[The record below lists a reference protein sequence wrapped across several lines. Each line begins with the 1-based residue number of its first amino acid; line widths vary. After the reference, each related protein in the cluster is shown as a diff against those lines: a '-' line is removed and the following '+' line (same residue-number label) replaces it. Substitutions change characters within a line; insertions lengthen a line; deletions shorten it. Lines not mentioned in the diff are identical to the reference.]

1 MQDLRDAARGTPD
14 APAGGRGRAPHD
26 GAVAMLVGATSA
38 LIAVSGSWIPSLWGD
53 EAATIMSARREW
65 SSLVALVGNVDAVH
79 GLYYALMHG
88 WIELA
93 GASPLAVRL
102 PSGLAVGAAA
112 AALYLLVRRRA
123 DRWVGLVA
131 AGAFAVMPRVTYV
144 ATEAR
149 SMAPATAIGAWLT
162 LLLVR
167 LLDRPARPG
176 WWIAYAGGLVLGT
189 YLFLYTALLIPVHAV
204 VMVHRMAR
212 VRVSR
217 GGTAVPIRAFLLAW
231 TIAVAL
237 AAPIGWLAVAQR
249 GQIAFRGAQDVVT
262 APSVLVAPW
271 FMLPAVAVVS
281 WCLIAIAA
289 AAGVAHRHD
298 ATWDGRRDLLV
309 LGGAWTV
316 LPATVLLSVSAL
328 IMPAFTPRYLVISAP
343 GVAILLAVGIS
354 ALPGRLPRVV
364 AVVALVALAV
374 PAYVDQRTPYAK
386 NAGTDWQAVA
396 AVVDRMADRGDG
408 VVFDETV
415 RPSRRPRLAMHAY
428 PDGFRGLVDL
438 TLVRAYD
445 RTDGLWDVTAPLSD
459 VVERLEDVDR
469 VVVVSRSPDG
479 VDADV
484 EVLRREGFDQ
494 VERRELASDVV
505 LLFERD
511 TTR

>member
-1 MQDLRDAARGTPD
+1 MQDLRGAARGTPD
-14 APAGGRGRAPHD
+14 APARGRGRAPHD
-26 GAVAMLVGATSA
+26 GAVATLVGAASA

-93 GASPLAVRL
+93 GASPLSVRL
-102 PSGLAVGAAA
+102 PSALAAGAAA
-112 AALYLLVRRRA
+112 AALYLLVRGRA

-131 AGAFAVMPRVTYV
+131 AGAFAVMPRVTHL

-189 YLFLYTALLIPVHAV
+189 YLFLYTALLIPVHAAV
-204 VMVHRMAR
+204 VVHRTVR
-212 VRVSR
+212 VRASP
-217 GGTAVPIRAFLLAW
+217 GGIAVPIRGFLLAW

-237 AAPIGWLAVAQR
+237 AVPIGWLAFEQR
-249 GQIAFRGAQDVVT
+249 HQIAFRGPQEVVT

-281 WCLIAIAA
+281 WCLIAIAV
-289 AAGVAHRHD
+289 AAGVAHRRD
-298 ATWDGRRDLLV
+298 SEWAGRRDLLV
-309 LGGAWTV
+309 LGGAWAVLPGIVLLAVTV
-316 LPATVLLSVSAL
+316 LVT
-328 IMPAFTPRYLVISAP
+328 PAFTPRYLVISAP
-343 GVAILLAVGIS
+343 GVAILLAVGVS
-354 ALPGRLPRVV
+354 ALPGLVPRAV
-364 AVVALVALAV
+364 AAVALVALAV

-386 NAGTDWQAVA
+386 NAATDWQAVA
-396 AVVDRMADRGDG
+396 AVVDRMTDPGDA

-428 PDGFRGLVDL
+428 PNGFRGLVDL
-438 TLVRAYD
+438 ALVRAYD

-459 VVERLEDVDR
+459 VPERLEDVDR
-469 VVVVSRSPDG
+469 VVVVSRSPHG

-484 EVLRREGFDQ
+484 EVLRREGFGQ
-494 VERRELASDVV
+494 VERRVLASDVV
-505 LLFERD
+505 ILFERD